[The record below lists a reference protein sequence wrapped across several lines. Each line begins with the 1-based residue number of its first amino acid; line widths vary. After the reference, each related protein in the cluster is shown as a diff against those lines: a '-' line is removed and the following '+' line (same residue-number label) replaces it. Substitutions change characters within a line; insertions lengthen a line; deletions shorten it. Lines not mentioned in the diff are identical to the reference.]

1 MDIKKIKAEVAHLPH
16 VTKVWIKDNA
26 IFLSKVHKAK
36 EISLAEQNEESADVE
51 AEAETEAPTPK
62 KKK

>member
-16 VTKVWIKDNA
+16 IKKVWIKNGE
-26 IFLSKVHKAK
+26 IFLSKIHKS
-36 EISLAEQNEESADVE
+36 EEVNLSNGIDENEEDE
-51 AEAETEAPTPK
+51 ITEQESAPTPK